1 MFKTIRERFWN
12 WRVVLVT
19 TPSVTLAVILL
30 RLTGVLQ
37 TLELGAYDQYMRWR
51 PPEARDSRIVIVGI
65 DEDDLKFIGQGYVPD
80 GDRKSVV

>member
-51 PPEARDSRIVIVGI
+51 PPEA
-65 DEDDLKFIGQGYVPD
+65 P
-80 GDRKSVV
+80 